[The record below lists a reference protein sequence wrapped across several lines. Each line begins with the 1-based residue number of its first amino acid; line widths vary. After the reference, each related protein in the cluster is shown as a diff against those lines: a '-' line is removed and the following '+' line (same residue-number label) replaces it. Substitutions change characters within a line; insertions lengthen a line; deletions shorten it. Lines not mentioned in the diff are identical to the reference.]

1 MAGLPVDPE
10 EAFVVFAPMDAV
22 VIGDPEMCF
31 DKMRKFAD
39 IGVQRLLC
47 FQQFGMIEQPAVLAS
62 MVLLANEVMPKLAD
76 L

>member
-1 MAGLPVDPE
+1 MCSSDLCFEKMA
-10 EAFVVFAPMDAV
+10 
-22 VIGDPEMCF
+22 
-31 DKMRKFAD
+31 KFAD

-62 MVLLANEVMPKLAD
+62 MELLANEVMPKLAD